1 MNPLITHRQ
10 TDLQPIPFDTAN
22 PLAWI
27 LGFDPAEVSFL
38 EKVMSA
44 RVLHCRDLRED
55 RFRSLLSLE
64 SLDTVLGTFGL
75 RAPQIRIVRLD
86 SDIVQSDYCRDA
98 LVDPAK
104 VARLFA
110 DGATVIF
117 EALHD
122 RHEPLGRLCG
132 ALTAHSGARTQT
144 NIYLT
149 PPRAQ
154 GFKPHWDTHDVF
166 VLQVEGSKRW
176 RLYDG
181 GRLAPLRSER
191 FDPAIHEPGPVLAE
205 FTLSAGDVLYVPRG
219 IMHAAESLEDTSLH
233 ITLGMIAYTWAEFAT
248 HCFAELVERSP
259 RWRENLPYG
268 FAAGET
274 DGFQGIGEELSGRL
288 SAVGNALDPAT
299 VLSAKLDDLRSGM
312 ARHGTDYLSQAA
324 GAEFLTPD
332 DTVQARPHVHGRI
345 EIRDE
350 RVVLVAGGRE
360 LDFPKGAERT
370 VRQAMSGTPL
380 NVAGFVDDLEWPG
393 RKAVLET
400 LIREGCCSV
409 MPTTTA

>member
-1 MNPLITHRQ
+1 MSLLVTHRQ
-10 TDLQPIPFDTAN
+10 TDPRPTAFDPTS
-22 PLAWI
+22 PLGWI
-27 LGFDPAEVSFL
+27 LGFDPAEVSFIERVL
-38 EKVMSA
+38 SA
-44 RVLHCRDLRED
+44 RVLHCRDLRQD

-64 SLDTVLGTFGL
+64 NLDTVLGTFGL
-75 RAPQIRIVRLD
+75 RAPQLRVVRLD
-86 SDIVQSDYCRDA
+86 SDIGQSDYCRDA

-181 GRLAPLRSER
+181 GRLAPLKSER
-191 FDPAIHEPGPVLAE
+191 FDPEVHEPGQVVAE
-205 FTLSAGDVLYVPRG
+205 FTLSAGDALYVPRG
-219 IMHAAESLEDTSLH
+219 IMHAAESLDETSLH

-259 RWRENLPYG
+259 PWRENLPYG
-268 FAAGET
+268 FAAEEAG
-274 DGFQGIGEELSGRL
+274 GFRGIGDELTARLSG
-288 SAVGNALDPAT
+288 VGDELDPAT
-299 VLSAKLDDLRSGM
+299 VLSANLDELRNGI
-312 ARHGTDYLSQAA
+312 ARYGADYLSQAA
-324 GAEFLTPD
+324 GAEFLAPH

-345 EIRDE
+345 EIRGE
-350 RVVLVAGGRE
+350 RVVFVAGGRE
-360 LDFPKGAERT
+360 MDFPKNAERT
-370 VRQAMSGTPL
+370 VRQAMSGTSL
-380 NVAGFVDDLEWPG
+380 HVARFEDDLDWPG

-400 LIREGCCSV
+400 LVREGCCTV
-409 MPTTTA
+409 RRTIDQ

>member
-10 TDLQPIPFDTAN
+10 TDLQPAPFDTAN

-27 LGFDPAEVSFL
+27 LGFDPAEMSFI
-38 EKVMSA
+38 EKVMGV

-55 RFRSLLSLE
+55 RFRSLLSFE
-64 SLDTVLGTFGL
+64 SLDAVLGTFGL
-75 RAPQIRIVRLD
+75 RAPQIRVVRLD

-181 GRLAPLRSER
+181 GRLAPLKSER
-191 FDPAIHEPGPVLAE
+191 FDPAIHEPGLVLAE
-205 FTLSAGDVLYVPRG
+205 FTLSAGDALYVPRG
-219 IMHAAESLEDTSLH
+219 IMHAAESLDDTSLH

-259 RWRENLPYG
+259 PWRENLPYG
-268 FAAGET
+268 FAAEEAN
-274 DGFQGIGEELSGRL
+274 GFLGIGGALSERL
-288 SAVGNALDPAT
+288 STVGSELDPAT
-299 VLSAKLDDLRSGM
+299 VLSARLDGLRNGI
-312 ARHGTDYLSQAA
+312 ARHGADYLAQAA

-350 RVVLVAGGRE
+350 RVVFVAGARE
-360 LDFPKGAERT
+360 LDFPKRAERT
-370 VRQAMSGTPL
+370 VRQAISGTPL
-380 NVAGFVDDLEWPG
+380 HVTGFVDDLDWPG

-400 LIREGCCSV
+400 LVREGFCSV
-409 MPTTTA
+409 MRTA